1 MSDLDLLPVMPR
13 AEATRRVDRIRV
25 IGRHRVDLGD
35 LTDLAASIAAEGL
48 LHPIVVTNDDRLIA
62 GHRRLE
68 ACKSLGWTDV
78 PVRFIESVTD
88 ASQLLR
94 MERDENTCRK
104 DMTPSEKVSLGC
116 ALEELE
122 RPKAKAAQTEGQERG
137 RAVRAGGLVSVPPNE
152 NQSRRKHYDVRE
164 DVAPAVGMSTA
175 TYSRA
180 KQLVT
185 AANNGDPVAAE
196 QVKEMDRTGKV
207 TKPYETWKGHKVNRG
222 PNTET
227 KRDPFGLA
235 TDAPAPKKK
244 SNVKN
249 YKGRKPIAAM
259 EGAVATLS
267 GITMPMNA
275 LTATDFADLP
285 DEVRTRWTNE
295 LSQVLS
301 ILRHVRDL
309 IKEQT

>member
-1 MSDLDLLPVMPR
+1 MTTIQL
-13 AEATRRVDRIRV
+13 DRIRV
-25 IGRHRVDLGD
+25 VDRHRGDLGD
-35 LTDLAASIAAEGL
+35 LTDLAASIATEGL
-48 LHPIVVTNDDRLIA
+48 LHPVVVTTDNRLIA

-68 ACKSLGWTDV
+68 ACRSLGWTDIEAT
-78 PVRFIESVTD
+78 FIEGVTD
-88 ASQLLR
+88 AAQFLR

-122 RPKAKAAQTEGQERG
+122 RPKAKAAQGTRTDLQP
-137 RAVRAGGLVSVPPNE
+137 SVPPNE
-152 NQSRRKHYDVRE
+152 RLKRYDVRE

-185 AANNGDPVAAE
+185 AANNGDTIAAE

-207 TKPYETWKGHKVNRG
+207 TQPYETWRGHKVNRG
-222 PNTET
+222 PDAET

-235 TDAPAPKKK
+235 TDAPVIEKKK

-249 YKGRKPIAAM
+249 YKGRKPVAAM

-267 GITMPMNA
+267 GITMPMKMLNA
-275 LTATDFADLP
+275 ADFADLP
-285 DEVRTRWTNE
+285 DEVRARWINE
-295 LSQVLS
+295 LTQVLS
-301 ILRHVRDL
+301 TLRHVRDL
-309 IKEQT
+309 IKEQA